1 MRCICHLCEQECL
14 QQVPKAV
21 KCQIRCPQ
29 MFWKRIPDRWTGIRK
44 GIRNIHHGSA
54 VMALD
59 FNLADLGS
67 VLAGTQMR
75 KGNGQPAR
83 IAPAYPVYPTLLM
96 GMFEPS

>member
-1 MRCICHLCEQECL
+1 
-14 QQVPKAV
+14 
-21 KCQIRCPQ
+21 
-29 MFWKRIPDRWTGIRK
+29 MFWKRIPGRWTGIKK

-75 KGNGQPAR
+75 KDNGQRPELHPHTQYIPLYSWACLSLR
-83 IAPAYPVYPTLLM
+83 NERVYDIERPGSKYTPVV
-96 GMFEPS
+96 